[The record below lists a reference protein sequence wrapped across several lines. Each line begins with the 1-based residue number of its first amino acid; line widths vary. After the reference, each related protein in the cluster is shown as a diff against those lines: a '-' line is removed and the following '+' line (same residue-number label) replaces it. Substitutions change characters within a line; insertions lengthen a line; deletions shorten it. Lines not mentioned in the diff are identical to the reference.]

1 VRRLSLLHAALIA
14 AAWLGAA
21 GAVSQERSSPTTTP
35 VASPTTTPAAS
46 PTPAPTTTP
55 AALKQPSARGEVERQ
70 RRRDATFM
78 TRARL
83 RGLEEMELSRI
94 AAPKASNPDVHSLA
108 LRILEERGKADDAL
122 RQLADSRGVELPSAL
137 EAARQAE
144 VDRFS
149 KLSIAEIDRAF
160 IAAILKI
167 HEPDVADLENQAE
180 MGQDVELHAWVYDN
194 LPTLEAEQEEIHRVA
209 SELGI
214 AATPP
219 R

>member
-1 VRRLSLLHAALIA
+1 
-14 AAWLGAA
+14 
-21 GAVSQERSSPTTTP
+21 
-35 VASPTTTPAAS
+35 
-46 PTPAPTTTP
+46 
-55 AALKQPSARGEVERQ
+55 
-70 RRRDATFM
+70 M

-94 AAPKASNPDVHSLA
+94 TAPKASNPAVHSLA

-122 RQLADSRGVELPSAL
+122 RQLADSRGVELPAAV
-137 EAARQAE
+137 EAERQAE

-149 KLSIAEIDRAF
+149 KLPIAEIDRAF

-167 HEPDVADLENQAE
+167 HEPDVADFQNQAE

-194 LPTLEAEQEEIHRVA
+194 LPTLEAEQKEIHRLA
-209 SELGI
+209 NELGV
-214 AATPP
+214 AAGPP

>member
-14 AAWLGAA
+14 AVWLGAA
-21 GAVSQERSSPTTTP
+21 GAVSQERP
-35 VASPTTTPAAS
+35 SPTTTPAAS
-46 PTPAPTTTP
+46 PTPAPTRTP

-122 RQLADSRGVELPSAL
+122 RQLADSRGVELPVAL
-137 EAARQAE
+137 EAEHQAE
-144 VDRFS
+144 VDHFS
-149 KLSIAEIDRAF
+149 KLPIADIDRAF

-167 HEPDVADLENQAE
+167 HEPEVADLQNQAE

-194 LPTLEAEQEEIHRVA
+194 LPTLEAEQEEIHRLA
-209 SELGI
+209 TELGVP
-214 AATPP
+214 AGPP

>member
-1 VRRLSLLHAALIA
+1 MRRLPLLHAALVA

-21 GAVSQERSSPTTTP
+21 GAVSQERPSPTATPAASATP
-35 VASPTTTPAAS
+35 VAS
-46 PTPAPTTTP
+46 PTPAPTRTP
-55 AALKQPSARGEVERQ
+55 AALKQPSARAEVERQ

-122 RQLADSRGVELPSAL
+122 RQLADSRGVELPAAL

-144 VDRFS
+144 VERFS
-149 KLSIAEIDRAF
+149 RLPIGEIDRAF

-167 HEPDVADLENQAE
+167 HEPDVADLESQAE

-194 LPTLEAEQEEIHRVA
+194 LPILEAQQEEIHRLA
-209 SELGI
+209 SNLGI
-214 AATPP
+214 VGTAP

>member
-1 VRRLSLLHAALIA
+1 MCRLSFLDAALIA

-21 GAVSQERSSPTTTP
+21 RAVSQQLPSPT
-35 VASPTTTPAAS
+35 ATPAAS
-46 PTPAPTTTP
+46 ATPAPTRTP

-78 TRARL
+78 TQARL

-94 AAPKASNPDVHSLA
+94 AAPKASDPDVHSLA

-122 RQLADSRGVELPSAL
+122 RQLADSRGIEVPATL
-137 EAARQAE
+137 EAERQAE

-149 KLSIAEIDRAF
+149 KLPIAEIDRAF

-167 HEPDVADLENQAE
+167 HEPDVADFQNQAE

-194 LPTLEAEQEEIHRVA
+194 LPTLEAEQKEIHRLA
-209 SELGI
+209 NELGV
-214 AATPP
+214 AAGPP

>member
-1 VRRLSLLHAALIA
+1 VRRLSLLHAAFIA
-14 AAWLGAA
+14 VAWLDAA
-21 GAVSQERSSPTTTP
+21 GAVSQERP
-35 VASPTTTPAAS
+35 SPTTTPAAS
-46 PTPAPTTTP
+46 PTPAPTRTP

-122 RQLADSRGVELPSAL
+122 RQLADSRGVELPVAL
-137 EAARQAE
+137 EAERQAE
-144 VDRFS
+144 VDHFS
-149 KLSIAEIDRAF
+149 KLPIAEIDRAF

-167 HEPDVADLENQAE
+167 HEPDVADLQNQAE

-194 LPTLEAEQEEIHRVA
+194 LPTLEAEQEEIHRLA
-209 SELGI
+209 TELGVP
-214 AATPP
+214 AGPP